1 MIEAAAKVS
10 RSNRNED
17 AKAAVGL
24 VDRWMRAAVV
34 SRLSRL
40 RGGQLRLVE
49 DGKEHVFGEP
59 ADDGLSAEAHV
70 LDARCFRH
78 LLLGGSLGAA
88 EAYIRGH
95 WTTPD
100 LTTLIR
106 LFCRNLD
113 SSSPDSGWAR
123 LGGWA
128 ARLWH
133 LLRGNTRRGSRRNI
147 AAHYDLGNEFF
158 AAFLDRTMAYSCAVF
173 PRADA
178 GLAEASLAKFDRIAA
193 KLNLRACDTLLEI
206 GTGWGGFA
214 MHAASRYGC
223 RVVTTTISAAQHAHA
238 SGQVAQAG
246 LSDRVKV
253 LDRDYRDLEGQFD
266 KLVSIEMIEAVGRR
280 YLDTFFAA
288 CSQRLKPDGR
298 MLLQAIV
305 MPDQRYRQYCRG
317 TDFIQR
323 YVFPGGHLPSLG
335 AICDSVGRATDM
347 QIVSL
352 EDLTPHYAETLAHWR
367 RNFRAQIDA
376 VRAQGF
382 DEPFLRLWEYY
393 LCYCE
398 AGFRERVI
406 GCVQIVL
413 DKPRRA
419 RSIELPRW
427 PQ

>member
-1 MIEAAAKVS
+1 MIEAAAKIG
-10 RSNRNED
+10 RSGRDESTQ
-17 AKAAVGL
+17 AAVGL
-24 VDRWMRAAVV
+24 VDRWIRAAVI

-40 RGGQLRLVE
+40 HGGQLRLVE
-49 DGKEHVFGEP
+49 DGKEQVFGQP

-78 LLLGGSLGAA
+78 LLFGGSLGAA
-88 EAYIRGH
+88 EAFIRGH

-100 LTTLIR
+100 LTTLVR

-113 SSSPDSGWAR
+113 SRSPDSGLAR

-158 AAFLDRTMAYSCAVF
+158 ATFLDPTMAYSCAVF

-178 GLAEASLAKFDRIAA
+178 DLVEASLAKFDRIAA
-193 KLNLRACDTLLEI
+193 KLNLHEGDTVLEI

-214 MHAASRYGC
+214 IHAASRYGC
-223 RVVTTTISAAQHAHA
+223 RVVTTTISAAQYAYA
-238 SGQVAQAG
+238 SSQVDRAG
-246 LSDRVKV
+246 LGDRVRV
-253 LDRDYRDLEGQFD
+253 LDRDYRDLDGTFD
-266 KLVSIEMIEAVGRR
+266 KLVSIEMIEAVGRQ

-367 RNFRAQIDA
+367 RNFRDQIDA

-382 DEPFLRLWEYY
+382 DDSFLRLWEYY

-413 DKPRRA
+413 DKPQRA

>member
-1 MIEAAAKVS
+1 MIEAAAKIG
-10 RSNRNED
+10 RSDRDEH
-17 AKAAVGL
+17 ARAAVGL
-24 VDRWMRAAVV
+24 VHRWMRAAVV

-40 RGGQLRLVE
+40 RGGQLRVVDADEEYL
-49 DGKEHVFGEP
+49 FGQP
-59 ADDGLSAEAHV
+59 ADDGLSAEV
-70 LDARCFRH
+70 QIVDRRCFRH
-78 LLLGGSLGAA
+78 LLFGGSLGAA
-88 EAYIRGH
+88 EAYILGY

-100 LTTLIR
+100 LTNLIR

-113 SSSPDSGWAR
+113 SSAADSGWAR
-123 LGGWA
+123 LSGWA

-133 LLRGNTRRGSRRNI
+133 LLRGNTRHGSRRNI

-158 AAFLDRTMAYSCAVF
+158 ATFLDQTMAYSCAVF

-178 GLAEASLAKFDRIAA
+178 DLTEASVAKFDRIAA
-193 KLNLRACDTLLEI
+193 KLDLHEGDRLLEI

-214 MHAASRYGC
+214 VHAASRYGC
-223 RVVTTTISAAQHAHA
+223 RVVTTTISAEQHAYA
-238 SGQVAQAG
+238 CRQVAQAG
-246 LSDRVKV
+246 MGDHVVV
-253 LDRDYRDLEGQFD
+253 LDHDYRDLDGTFD

-288 CSQRLKPDGR
+288 CSRRLKPDGR

-335 AICDSVGRATDM
+335 AICDSVGRAADL

-352 EDLTPHYAETLAHWR
+352 EDIAPHYAETLAHWR
-367 RNFRAQIDA
+367 RNFRERIDA

-382 DEPFLRLWEYY
+382 DDQFLRLWEYY

-406 GCVQIVL
+406 GCVQIAL
-413 DKPRRA
+413 DKPKRA
-419 RSIELPRW
+419 RSIESPRW
-427 PQ
+427 PR